1 MQKVTVLDDYQGVA
15 ARLDAARLLD
25 GLAVELNVLTQ
36 RVDNEAAL
44 ASLLADSDGLV
55 LIRERTQITASLLD
69 ALPRLR
75 WIVQTGR
82 LSACIDLA
90 ACQRRGI
97 VVKDGSGNPIAPT
110 ELTWALILAASR
122 RLLPYAR
129 QLEQG
134 HWQRSAPTLAEESLG
149 RSVHGRTLGVWG
161 YGKIGR
167 RVAAIGRAFG
177 MQVLAHGR
185 SGSQQAAQADGV
197 AFIADRR
204 EFLGQLDILTLH
216 LRLTPETQHMIGEAE
231 LACLRPDALLVNTS
245 RAELLAPGALLA
257 SLAKG
262 RPGAAALDVFPDEP
276 DGVAPYL
283 DSPQVLCTPHLGF
296 VERDT
301 YEAYFREAFA
311 HVRAL
316 LLDDCEKRNNP
327 TN

>member
-1 MQKVTVLDDYQGVA
+1 MQKVTVLDDYQGVV

-25 GLAVELNVLTQ
+25 GLDVELNVLTQ
-36 RVDNEAAL
+36 RVDNPAAL

-97 VVKDGSGNPIAPT
+97 VVKDGSGSPIAPT

-122 RLLPYAR
+122 RLLPYVR

-134 HWQRSAPTLAEESLG
+134 HWQRSAPTLAEEALG

-204 EFLGQLDILTLH
+204 EFLSQLDILTLH
-216 LRLTPETQHMIGEAE
+216 LRLTPETQHLIGEAE

-245 RAELLAPGALLA
+245 RAELLAPGVLLA

-262 RPGAAALDVFPDEP
+262 RPGAAALDVFADEP

-283 DSPQVLCTPHLGF
+283 DSPRCCARHIW
-296 VERDT
+296 
-301 YEAYFREAFA
+301 
-311 HVRAL
+311 AL
-316 LLDDCEKRNNP
+316 LSATPTKRIFAKRLP
-327 TN
+327 MFGLCC